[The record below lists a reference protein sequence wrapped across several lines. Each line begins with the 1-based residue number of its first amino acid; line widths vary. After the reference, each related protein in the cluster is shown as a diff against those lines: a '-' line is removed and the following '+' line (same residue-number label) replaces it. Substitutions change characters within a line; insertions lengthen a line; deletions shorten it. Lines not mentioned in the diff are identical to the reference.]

1 MDIRTR
7 TTLPLLAALCA
18 AAIAALSLLRL
29 AAPVFAAWYAG
40 LPPSLLDRVVDPFVA
55 AVIGLLVGVV
65 GVVVSLAL
73 FARARGR
80 EISGATGVV
89 AVAVTVVALVLA
101 PGNAIP
107 VAGYTFAL
115 TAMGIVIVGTVL
127 LAIRRPLV
135 GIPVA
140 AALVAVGVYAT
151 IRLGGEPLLPDVLA
165 SLIDEIPQIAVTGA
179 YLVLAAG
186 IVLSAIGDGRGRG
199 AVARWVL
206 AHRVAITVVAAS
218 CAAPYAFVRATW
230 LTPWPL
236 FGPGAEVL
244 ASTPDV
250 MVIGLSLGFGML
262 MAGLLTLGLVLPFG
276 ERFPR
281 WFAGIGGRAVPVGLP
296 VISAM
301 IVAVLFIAGG
311 AEFLTSV
318 MEGRFAPVGAAAQ
331 IEFVVVF
338 PFWLWG
344 PALGLA
350 AWGYA
355 MNRADRATAES
366 DAAERGPVAAPTAD
380 AALRS
385 RRLYELELHESREA

>member
-29 AAPVFAAWYAG
+29 AAPEFAAWYSG
-40 LPPSLLDRVVDPFVA
+40 LSPSLLDRVVDPFFA
-55 AVIGLLVGVV
+55 ALVGLLVGTV

-80 EISGATGVV
+80 EIPGAMEVAAVV
-89 AVAVTVVALVLA
+89 VTAAALVLA

-107 VAGYTFAL
+107 VAGYAFAL
-115 TAMGIVIVGTVL
+115 TAMGLVIVGTAL
-127 LAIRRPLV
+127 LAIRRPFA

-140 AALVAVGVYAT
+140 ALLVAIGGYAT

-165 SLIDEIPQIAVTGA
+165 SLIVEAPRIAVTGA

-186 IVLSAIGDGRGRG
+186 IVLSAIGDGTGRG
-199 AVARWVL
+199 GVARWVL
-206 AHRVAITVVAAS
+206 AHRVAITVIAAS

-244 ASTPDV
+244 AESSDV

-281 WFAGIGGRAVPVGLP
+281 WFAGIGGRTVPVGLP

-301 IVAVLFIAGG
+301 IVAVLFVAGG

-318 MEGRFAPVGAAAQ
+318 LEGRFAPVGAGAQ
-331 IEFVVVF
+331 IEFLIVF

-355 MNRADRATAES
+355 MHRAEES
-366 DAAERGPVAAPTAD
+366 TVEPEAAGRREAD

-385 RRLYELELHESREA
+385 RLLHELELHESREA